1 MRGPPGMM
9 WSALSFVPARN
20 GRSCMKEHAEAWKNL
35 CEQAA
40 FEQDPQKL
48 LDLIQR
54 INQLLDAKKNRLS
67 AQTKNNEN
75 S

>member
-1 MRGPPGMM
+1 
-9 WSALSFVPARN
+9 
-20 GRSCMKEHAEAWKNL
+20 MKEHAEEWKNL

-67 AQTKNNEN
+67 DQTKNNQN

>member
-1 MRGPPGMM
+1 
-9 WSALSFVPARN
+9 
-20 GRSCMKEHAEAWKNL
+20 MKEHAEEWKNL

-40 FEQDPQKL
+40 LEQDPQKL

-54 INQLLDAKKNRLS
+54 INYLLDAKKNRLS
-67 AQTKNNEN
+67 DQTKNNQN

>member
-1 MRGPPGMM
+1 
-9 WSALSFVPARN
+9 
-20 GRSCMKEHAEAWKNL
+20 MKEHAEEWKNL

-40 FEQDPQKL
+40 LEQDPQKL

-67 AQTKNNEN
+67 DQTRNNRN